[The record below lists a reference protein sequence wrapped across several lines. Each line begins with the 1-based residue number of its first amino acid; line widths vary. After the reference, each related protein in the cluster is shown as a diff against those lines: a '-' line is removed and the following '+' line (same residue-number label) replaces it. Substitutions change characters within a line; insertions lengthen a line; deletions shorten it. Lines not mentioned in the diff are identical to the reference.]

1 MENQIFRKKSLERI
15 SSPEKLDDYLKVS
28 TPSLWMILLAV
39 IVLLVG
45 IFIWASVGRLETTID
60 AVVSI
65 ESKQGEI
72 VLTGKDAEKIKSGMP
87 VRIDES
93 ETEIKLIKYDEL
105 GRAIALCDFDVP
117 DGNYKVKIVT
127 ESIHPISFLF
137 R

>member
-28 TPSLWMILLAV
+28 TPSLWIVLLAV
-39 IVLLVG
+39 IVMLLGV
-45 IFIWASVGRLETTID
+45 FVWASVGRLETTID
-60 AVVSI
+60 AVVSV
-65 ESKQGEI
+65 ENKQGQI
-72 VLTGKDAEKIKSGMP
+72 VLTGKDAEKIKSGMA

-93 ETEIKLIKYDEL
+93 ETDIKLIKYDEL
-105 GRAIALCDFDVP
+105 GRAIALCYFDVP